1 VNIAAAMTK
10 LDARHGAQ
18 LAAAV
23 VASYLCSA
31 AVGLPEGFWAVM
43 SALIVSRPDAG
54 ATLGAG
60 WDRIRGTLLGTACG
74 LAGVWLRHAG
84 LGAPAA
90 TLAIVAVLAFASA
103 GVPILRSA
111 PITALIILSSGGIAG
126 HSALQVAGLRVAE
139 IAIGVSA
146 GLAISVA
153 LPFASASR
161 RFNAECAAVL
171 RSIAEQVRR
180 SLGDTART
188 EAQRDAASH
197 AMRAALR
204 QLVLL
209 GDSAEQESRLS
220 IRRWLG
226 TLRGRPVDA
235 ASSLPPQ
242 GRTAKLVMRT
252 SQDAGLLGRA
262 FEAPST
268 QGEHPRDPF
277 RRDLCEAACAALESV
292 AQALTKTGRPDLA
305 ALRRVEA
312 MLAERRA
319 DPSAPD
325 DIAWLLAGPVRWLL
339 DDLRALGRIAAATP
353 A

>member
-1 VNIAAAMTK
+1 MNFAAVMPK
-10 LDARHGAQ
+10 LDVRHGAQ

-23 VASYLCSA
+23 VFSYLGSA
-31 AVGLPEGFWAVM
+31 AFGLPEGFWAVM

-84 LGAPAA
+84 LGVPAA
-90 TLAIVAVLAFASA
+90 TLAIVALLAFASA

-111 PITALIILSSGGIAG
+111 PITALIVLSSGGIAG

-139 IAIGVSA
+139 ITIGVGT

-153 LPFASASR
+153 LPFARGSL
-161 RFNAECAAVL
+161 RFNSECATLL
-171 RSIAEQVRR
+171 RSIAEQIRT
-180 SLGDTART
+180 SLGDTVRT
-188 EAQRDAASH
+188 EAERDAAST

-226 TLRGRPVDA
+226 KLRGRTVDA
-235 ASSLPPQ
+235 RRSAPQ
-242 GRTAKLVMRT
+242 SRTAKLVMRT
-252 SQDAGLLGRA
+252 SQDAGLLGRV
-262 FEAPST
+262 FESQST
-268 QGEHPRDPF
+268 QDGRPLDPF
-277 RRDLCEAACAALESV
+277 WRDLCEAACTALESV
-292 AQALTKTGRPDLA
+292 AQALTKTGPPDLA
-305 ALRRVEA
+305 ALRRIEA

-319 DPSAPD
+319 ETQAQDETT
-325 DIAWLLAGPVRWLL
+325 WLLAGPVRWLL

>member
-1 VNIAAAMTK
+1 MNLAAAMPK
-10 LDARHGAQ
+10 LDVRHGAQ

-23 VASYLCSA
+23 VASYLGSA
-31 AVGLPEGFWAVM
+31 AVGLPDGFWAVM

-60 WDRIRGTLLGTACG
+60 WDRIRGTLLGTVCG
-74 LAGVWLRHAG
+74 LGGVWLRHAG
-84 LGAPAA
+84 FGAPAA

-111 PITALIILSSGGIAG
+111 PITALIVLSSGGIAG
-126 HSALQVAGLRVAE
+126 HSALQMAGLRVAE
-139 IAIGVSA
+139 IAIGVGT

-153 LPFASASR
+153 LPSARASH
-161 RFNAECAAVL
+161 RFNIECAALL
-171 RSIAEQVRR
+171 RNIAGQVRQ

-226 TLRGRPVDA
+226 KLRGRPVDA
-235 ASSLPPQ
+235 AGSLPSQ

-252 SQDAGLLGRA
+252 SQDAGLLGRV
-262 FEAPST
+262 FESQST
-268 QGEHPRDPF
+268 QGKEPRDPF
-277 RRDLCEAACAALESV
+277 WRDLCEAACAALESV
-292 AQALTKTGRPDLA
+292 AQALTKTGQPDLA
-305 ALRRVEA
+305 ALRRIEA
-312 MLAERRA
+312 MLAEHRA
-319 DPSAPD
+319 EPQAQDET
-325 DIAWLLAGPVRWLL
+325 AWLLAGPVRWLL